1 MASLNEQEGFRPT
14 GRRSK
19 VGRCTLCGARARLT
33 RAHVPPK
40 AAFNNRPF
48 SWGGTTADSQ
58 LVYGRPRLGGAN
70 LYAHCEPC
78 RAATSPWD
86 DEYIRWAYSF
96 ASVLVNSP
104 WKGERTQIQGTLS
117 GVRPGRFIRSAL
129 AGMTA
134 LAPKLLDSH
143 PDLVQAVRQGTP
155 SSPPDDLRFL
165 VAVAPDGA
173 AATVEGAHEALAVKM
188 SFGDDDGSG
197 WKTETAPTIST
208 VIHFAPFS
216 LLLADRQLAASLP
229 HLDCTEWLELGVDQE
244 ADVQIV
250 LPVVDLP
257 KTPDAPV
264 PVSMLQ
270 FAEARA

>member
-1 MASLNEQEGFRPT
+1 MTSLNEQEGFRPT
-14 GRRSK
+14 GQRSK
-19 VGRCTLCGARARLT
+19 VGRCTLCGARAKLT
-33 RAHVPPK
+33 KAHVPPK
-40 AAFNNRPF
+40 AAFNNRSF

-70 LYAHCEPC
+70 LHAHCEPC

-96 ASVLVNSP
+96 ANVLVNSP
-104 WKGERTQIQGTLS
+104 LKGERTQIVGTLS

-143 PDLVQAVRQGTP
+143 PDLVRAVRQGTP
-155 SSPPDDLRFL
+155 SSPTDDLRFL
-165 VAVAPDGA
+165 VAVALDGA
-173 AATVEGAHEALAVKM
+173 AATVEGAHEALALKM
-188 SFGDDDGSG
+188 SFGDEDGSG
-197 WKTETAPTIST
+197 WKTETAPTISA
-208 VIHFAPFS
+208 VVHFPPFS

-229 HLDCTEWLELGVDQE
+229 HLDCTDWLNLGVDDE
-244 ADVQIV
+244 ANVQIV

-257 KTPDAPV
+257 KTPNAPF
-264 PVSMLQ
+264 PVSMLR

>member
-1 MASLNEQEGFRPT
+1 MGGLNEQEGFRPT
-14 GRRSK
+14 GQRSK
-19 VGRCTLCGARARLT
+19 VGRCTLCGARAKLT
-33 RAHVPPK
+33 KAHVPPK

-48 SWGGTTADSQ
+48 SWGGTTANSQ

-96 ASVLVNSP
+96 ANVLVNSP
-104 WKGERTQIQGTLS
+104 FKGERTQIEGTLS

-143 PDLVQAVRQGTP
+143 PDLVRAVRQGAA
-155 SSPPDDLRFL
+155 SSPTDDLRFL

-173 AATVEGAHEALAVKM
+173 TATVEGAHEALALKV
-188 SFGDDDGSG
+188 SFDDGEGSG
-197 WKTETAPTIST
+197 WKTEATPTISA

-216 LLLADRQLAASLP
+216 LLLASRQLSASLP
-229 HLDCTEWLELGVDQE
+229 HLDCTEWLNLGVDQE
-244 ADVQIV
+244 ANVQIV

-257 KTPDAPV
+257 KTPNGPV
-264 PVSMLQ
+264 PVSMLR
-270 FAEARA
+270 FAETRA